1 MANTYKNTPFTLSS
15 SAAFDV
21 YTCPSNATAIIQN
34 IQAFNKDSDAVVCF
48 VRMKDASDS
57 LHVYP
62 IASKSIGASLSAKL
76 NDGIIILEASDVLE
90 LQTNSAI
97 DKVEGLVNI
106 LEITRD

>member
-1 MANTYKNTPFTLSS
+1 MANTYKNTPFTLST
-15 SAAFDV
+15 SAAFAV

-34 IQAFNKDSDAVVCF
+34 IQAFNKDSGAVVCF
-48 VRMKDASDS
+48 ARMKDASDS

-62 IASKSIGASLSAKL
+62 IASKSIAASGSEKI
-76 NDGIIILEASDVLE
+76 NDGVIILEAGDVLE

>member
-1 MANTYKNTPFTLSS
+1 MANTYKNTPFTLST
-15 SAAFDV
+15 SAAFAV

-34 IQAFNKDSDAVVCF
+34 IQAFNKDSGAVVCF
-48 VRMKDASDS
+48 ARMKDASDS

-62 IASKSIGASLSAKL
+62 IASKSIAASGSEKI
-76 NDGIIILEASDVLE
+76 NDGVIILEAGDVLE

-106 LEITRD
+106 LEITRE

>member
-1 MANTYKNTPFTLSS
+1 MANTYKNAPFNLSS

-34 IQAFNKDSDAVVCF
+34 IQAFNKDSSAVVCF
-48 VRMKDASDS
+48 ARIKDASDS
-57 LHVYP
+57 LQVYP
-62 IASKSIGASLSAKL
+62 IAAKSIGAELSAKL

-97 DKVEGLVNI
+97 NKVEGLVNI

>member
-1 MANTYKNTPFTLSS
+1 MANTYTNTPFTLST
-15 SAAFDV
+15 SAAFAV

-34 IQAFNKDSDAVVCF
+34 IQAFNKDSGAVVCF
-48 VRMKDASDS
+48 ARMKDASDS

-62 IASKSIGASLSAKL
+62 IASKSIAASGSEKI
-76 NDGIIILEASDVLE
+76 NDGVIILEAGDVLE